1 MDPFAI
7 LFAVLVVLT
16 LVALFLCTRV
26 PLRGEPSA
34 NRVWGWQSGTRFF
47 LVRLRLAIG
56 WHFLVEGLD
65 KVKNPSWTSYDGRF
79 NTVVDSTLFHSLPV
93 GGRGGYLRSVHRAAA
108 PGAN

>member
-16 LVALFLCTRV
+16 VVALFLCTRV

-47 LVRLRLAIG
+47 LVLLRLSIG
-56 WHFLVEGLD
+56 WHFLVEGID
-65 KVKNPSWTSYDGRF
+65 KGKNPRWTSEA
-79 NTVVDSTLFHSLPV
+79 
-93 GGRGGYLRSVHRAAA
+93 YLRESIGPLAPEFRALAGG
-108 PGAN
+108 PPEVRL